1 MQECMYVCIQFQS
14 KYLDKVYLNSPLH
27 KLYKNCSGWT
37 TSCEEDEDEEVDGA
51 KGGEVES
58 RPQNPTDDVIRLLS
72 ESQEV
77 KVQPSPAAAAL
88 PIASVLPDPPDD
100 PVDRFADVTNERLK
114 RAEYLVTEWLTKWW
128 SELEED
134 MVRYVQYRV
143 CVFFTNQCFRLVL

>member
-1 MQECMYVCIQFQS
+1 MV
-14 KYLDKVYLNSPLH
+14 N

-37 TSCEEDEDEEVDGA
+37 TSCEEDEEEEVGGA
-51 KGGEVES
+51 KWGEVES
-58 RPQNPTDDVIRLLS
+58 RPENPTDDVIRLLS

-77 KVQPSPAAAAL
+77 KVQPSPAAAAAL
-88 PIASVLPDPPDD
+88 PIAGVLPDPPGD

-143 CVFFTNQCFRLVL
+143 CGFFTNQCFRLVL

>member
-1 MQECMYVCIQFQS
+1 MA
-14 KYLDKVYLNSPLH
+14 K